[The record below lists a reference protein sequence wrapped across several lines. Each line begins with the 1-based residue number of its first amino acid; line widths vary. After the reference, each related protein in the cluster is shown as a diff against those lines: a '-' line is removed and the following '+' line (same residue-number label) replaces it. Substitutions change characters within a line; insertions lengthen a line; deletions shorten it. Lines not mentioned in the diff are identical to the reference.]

1 MIRFLTAFLTLASQ
15 APGELDPEA
24 GEFNLFLFCFLVI
37 GLVTLVALVVIG
49 IVVGIIVAVTG
60 GAVVVSGAALSSS
73 IAAAARRSPQTGLM
87 WFVVQMSFAGGAV
100 SGFAVGAL
108 YSYFN
113 KLPVWNWPHSGLAAL
128 IGASTSAAI
137 GWASVKLWIR
147 IWRQLQQWWQQRGQL
162 ERSSQTTSFDIQ
174 KP

>member
-1 MIRFLTAFLTLASQ
+1 VTRFLIAVLILAAQ

-24 GEFNLFLFCFLVI
+24 GEFNLFLFSFLVI
-37 GLVTLVALVVIG
+37 GLVALAALAVIG
-49 IVVGIIVAVTG
+49 IVVGIMVAVTG

-108 YSYFN
+108 YSSFHQ
-113 KLPVWNWPHSGLAAL
+113 LPVLNWTHSGLAAL
-128 IGASTSAAI
+128 IGAGTSAAI
-137 GWASVKLWIR
+137 GWISVKLWLR
-147 IWRQLQQWWQQRGQL
+147 IWRQFQQWWQQRGSL
-162 ERSSQTTSFDIQ
+162 KNFPE
-174 KP
+174 

>member
-24 GEFNLFLFCFLVI
+24 GEFNLFLFSFLVI
-37 GLVTLVALVVIG
+37 GLVAIAALAVIG
-49 IVVGIIVAVTG
+49 IVVGIIVAVMG
-60 GAVVVSGAALSSS
+60 SAAVVSGAALSSS

-108 YSYFN
+108 YSSFHQ
-113 KLPVWNWPHSGLAAL
+113 LPVWNWPHSGLAAL
-128 IGASTSAAI
+128 IGAGTSAAI
-137 GWASVKLWIR
+137 GWAAVKLWLR
-147 IWRQLQQWWQQRGQL
+147 IWRQLQQWWQQRGPFESL
-162 ERSSQTTSFDIQ
+162 P
-174 KP
+174 K

>member
-1 MIRFLTAFLTLASQ
+1 MTRFLIAVLILAAQ

-24 GEFNLFLFCFLVI
+24 GEFNLFLFSFLVI
-37 GLVTLVALVVIG
+37 GLVALAALAVIG
-49 IVVGIIVAVTG
+49 IVVGIMVAVTG

-108 YSYFN
+108 YSSFHQ
-113 KLPVWNWPHSGLAAL
+113 LPVLNWTHSGLAAL
-128 IGASTSAAI
+128 IGAGTSAAI
-137 GWASVKLWIR
+137 GWISVKLWLR
-147 IWRQLQQWWQQRGQL
+147 IWRQFQQWWQQRGSL
-162 ERSSQTTSFDIQ
+162 KNFPE
-174 KP
+174 

>member
-1 MIRFLTAFLTLASQ
+1 VTRFLIAVLILAAQ

-37 GLVTLVALVVIG
+37 GLVALAALAVIG
-49 IVVGIIVAVTG
+49 IVVGIMVAVTG

-87 WFVVQMSFAGGAV
+87 WFVVQMSFAGGAM

-108 YSYFN
+108 YSSFHQ
-113 KLPVWNWPHSGLAAL
+113 LPVLNWTHSGLAAL
-128 IGASTSAAI
+128 IGAGTSAAI
-137 GWASVKLWIR
+137 GWISMKLWLR
-147 IWRQLQQWWQQRGQL
+147 IWRQLQQWWQQRGSL
-162 ERSSQTTSFDIQ
+162 KNFPE
-174 KP
+174 

>member
-1 MIRFLTAFLTLASQ
+1 VTRFLTAVLILAAQ

-24 GEFNLFLFCFLVI
+24 GEFNLFLFSFLVI
-37 GLVTLVALVVIG
+37 GLVALAALAVIG
-49 IVVGIIVAVTG
+49 IVVGIMVAVTG

-108 YSYFN
+108 YSSFHQ
-113 KLPVWNWPHSGLAAL
+113 LPVLNWTHSGLAAL
-128 IGASTSAAI
+128 IGAGTSAAS
-137 GWASVKLWIR
+137 GWISVKLWLR
-147 IWRQLQQWWQQRGQL
+147 IWRQFQQWWQQRGSL
-162 ERSSQTTSFDIQ
+162 KNFPE
-174 KP
+174 